1 MNKNKN
7 DENYD
12 KNYHEN
18 NDENNDDDIWEDWDY
33 TKYDVSCNYTE
44 QRVLSVEEKKRME
57 DIEKENI
64 ALIKYLFEETNT
76 TKLQHFPKLHGF
88 PKLQRFSNLQRFSKL
103 QHLPN
108 KKHALEKLR
117 EEK

>member
-1 MNKNKN
+1 MNENYN
-7 DENYD
+7 DENYNE
-12 KNYHEN
+12 NY
-18 NDENNDDDIWEDWDY
+18 DDDIWEDWNY

-44 QRVLSVEEKKRME
+44 QRILSVEEKKRME

-88 PKLQRFSNLQRFSKL
+88 PNLQRFPKL
-103 QHLPN
+103 QPLPN
-108 KKHALEKLR
+108 KKLALKKLR